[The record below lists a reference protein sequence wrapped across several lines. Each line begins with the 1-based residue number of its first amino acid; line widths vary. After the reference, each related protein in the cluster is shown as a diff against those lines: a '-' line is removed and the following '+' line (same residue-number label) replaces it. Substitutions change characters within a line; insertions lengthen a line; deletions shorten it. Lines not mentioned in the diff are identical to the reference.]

1 VNETAL
7 HIRTA
12 NIADGVCL
20 SLVGE
25 LDIAT
30 ADSVKAALEGTQAAS
45 PRILVIDL
53 RELAFMDSTGL
64 QVVLQAARR
73 AETHGGRLVLVRGP
87 RPVQRVF
94 ELAQLESRLA
104 FVDEPGEV
112 SA

>member
-1 VNETAL
+1 VNEAAL

-12 NIADGVCL
+12 SIDDGVCL

-30 ADSVKAALEGTQAAS
+30 ADSVKSALEGMQAES
-45 PRILVIDL
+45 PGVLMIDL

-73 AETHGGRLVLVRGP
+73 ADAHGGRLVLVRGP

-94 ELAQLESRLA
+94 ELAQLEGRLR
-104 FVDEPGEV
+104 FVDDPGEV
-112 SA
+112 TA